1 MLYRESGQFV
11 ATYAKDMRMFPLVQD
26 RWAFGVLLLVA
37 FGVIPAIASD
47 YWLSSILTLFLI
59 FALAAIGLNLL
70 TGYCGQLSIGHA
82 AFMAVGAY
90 ASFNFAVRLDLPV
103 VLNFLLSGLVAAAV
117 GLLFGLPSLRI
128 KGFYLAVATL
138 AAQFTIEWVLVSF
151 PWFAN
156 NNPVGAIDTP
166 GMTILGWEVSTPR
179 DKYLLTLSVVT
190 LLAVA
195 AKNLTRSEVGR
206 SWMAI
211 RDLDVAAEIM
221 GIRLFRYKL
230 LAFMASAFYAG
241 VAGALY
247 AFCYLGSLEIS
258 AFELVLSFR
267 LLGMIIIGGLGTI
280 LGSFLGAGFIVL
292 LPILISQTLALLH
305 VPGMSDLL
313 ANIELMIFGG
323 LIILFLI
330 LEPYGLA
337 RLWRTTKEK
346 LRLWP
351 FPY

>member
-1 MLYRESGQFV
+1 MIYRESGQF
-11 ATYAKDMRMFPLVQD
+11 ASSYAKDMRMFPLLQD
-26 RWAFGVLLLVA
+26 RWAFGALLVFA
-37 FGVIPAIASD
+37 FVVIPLIAND

-59 FALAAIGLNLL
+59 YSLSAIGLNIL
-70 TGYCGQLSIGHA
+70 TGFCGQLSLGHA

-90 ASFNFAVRLDLPV
+90 ASYNFAVRLHTPV
-103 VLNFLLSGLVAAAV
+103 LVNFLLAGFVAAAV

-151 PWFAN
+151 NWFAGGSML
-156 NNPVGAIDTP
+156 GAIDTP
-166 GMTILGWEVSTPR
+166 PMNIMGWDVSSNL
-179 DKYLLTLSVVT
+179 DKYLLTLSVVVV
-190 LLAVA
+190 LAVI
-195 AKNLTRSEVGR
+195 AKNLGRSEVGR
-206 SWMAI
+206 SWRAI

-221 GIRLFRYKL
+221 GIRLFPYKL
-230 LAFMASAFYAG
+230 LAFMVSSFYAG

-247 AFCYLGSLEIS
+247 AFCYLGSLEVT
-258 AFELVLSFR
+258 AFELAVSFR

-292 LPILISQTLALLH
+292 LPILISQAIVFLH
-305 VPGMSDLL
+305 ISGASDFL
-313 ANIELMIFGG
+313 ANAELMIFGG

-330 LEPYGLA
+330 VEPYGLA
-337 RLWRTTKEK
+337 RLWQTIKEK

>member
-1 MLYRESGQFV
+1 MIYRESGQFV
-11 ATYAKDMRMFPLVQD
+11 ASYAKDMRMFPLAED
-26 RWAFGVLLLVA
+26 RWAFAGLLAVA
-37 FGVIPAIASD
+37 FVVIPAVAND

-59 FALAAIGLNLL
+59 YSLAAIGLNLL

-90 ASFNFAVRLDLPV
+90 ASYNFAVRLGTPV
-103 VLNFLLSGLVAAAV
+103 VLNFLLSGLVAAGV
-117 GLLFGLPSLRI
+117 GLVFGLPSLRI

-138 AAQFTIEWVLVSF
+138 AAQFTIEWVLVTF

-156 NNPVGAIDTP
+156 DNPVGAIDTP
-166 GMTILGWEVSTPR
+166 PMTILAWDVSTPR
-179 DKYLLTLSVVT
+179 DKYLLTLSVVFVLT
-190 LLAVA
+190 VA

-211 RDLDVAAEIM
+211 RDLDVAAEII

-230 LAFMASAFYAG
+230 LAFMASSFYAG

-247 AFCYLGSLEIS
+247 AFCYLGSLEIT
-258 AFELVLSFR
+258 AFELNTSFR

-292 LPILISQTLALLH
+292 LPILISQTIALLDL
-305 VPGMSDLL
+305 PGMSDVL
-313 ANIELMIFGG
+313 ANMELMIFGG
-323 LIILFLI
+323 LIIFFLI
-330 LEPYGLA
+330 VEPFGLA
-337 RLWRTTKEK
+337 RLWRTIKEK